1 MGVIACFLNESGKR
15 KNKHWWCVCDRAPKG
30 HWVNTQ
36 GNHSD
41 DSLSHPNALMD
52 GYSLSSKTKK
62 FHTASASQR
71 RFGQRRSGASSS
83 STATSESEVNLI
95 HAQGHIDNLTAQI
108 KELAATRDELHLQL
122 HKSIALANEKLI
134 EAADEANGVTRD
146 HARALR
152 AKDEN
157 VNDAIAKMNAMRNHA
172 HQFAE
177 LMLSKYVE
185 DEAPDKTTVWNA
197 FSGLLD
203 EKRINEADWGDKKK
217 KQISSSSQSIYDVS
231 GFNSITSSIASPA
244 LKQPYHLTAAKVK
257 QSSWAGL
264 GEYEP
269 LPPVSTAPYNNM
281 TAPATSKKRV
291 HGDIGG
297 EDDLMDED
305 EQDDDDDTLV
315 V

>member
-1 MGVIACFLNESGKR
+1 
-15 KNKHWWCVCDRAPKG
+15 
-30 HWVNTQ
+30 
-36 GNHSD
+36 
-41 DSLSHPNALMD
+41 MD

-62 FHTASASQR
+62 YHKASASQR

-83 STATSESEVNLI
+83 SVPTSQAEVNLV
-95 HAQGHIDNLTAQI
+95 HALGHIDNLTAQI
-108 KELAATRDELHLQL
+108 EELAATRDELHLQL

-152 AKDEN
+152 TKDEN
-157 VNDAIAKMNAMRNHA
+157 VNAAIAKMNAMRGHA

-177 LMLSKYVE
+177 LMLAKYVE
-185 DEAPDKTTVWNA
+185 GEAPDKITAWNA
-197 FSGLLD
+197 FSGLLTD
-203 EKRINEADWGDKKK
+203 EAISEAFGDGKTAKA
-217 KQISSSSQSIYDVS
+217 ISSSSQSIYDVS

-269 LPPVSTAPYNNM
+269 LPPVSIAPYNNM